1 MSRLT
6 SKTLQSKKLQS
17 AAQAVWHLAKGSLMI
32 VGLVALVAWEMNT
45 FSYAK
50 PAAARQDG
58 PPLLSA
64 LSKVEPDSIKA
75 GTAVQAREGEINAA
89 ALPAPEVHKRVAIFL
104 ARKYLVSMD
113 AMQLLVSAAYLSGKE
128 TGVDPNLIL
137 SVMAIESRFHPF
149 AESPM
154 GAKGLMQVIPKFHM
168 DKFDPLGGQDA
179 VLNPVANIKVG
190 AMILQDY
197 IRRFGG
203 VEAGLKMYSGA
214 TGDDFGY
221 PSKVLAERDRLAA
234 AGAGKLVFQPQTQVS
249 APPGRGVPAAGPAL
263 HAPAADTN
271 GASGILD
278 APAAPDLISGRQP
291 LPLAVARH
299 GEV

>member
-50 PAAARQDG
+50 PATVSEDDG

-64 LSKVEPDSIKA
+64 LSKVRPGTIKA
-75 GTAVQAREGEINAA
+75 DTAAQAQEA
-89 ALPAPEVHKRVAIFL
+89 ALDVAALGTTEVHQRIAVFL
-104 ARKYLVSMD
+104 ARKYLVSID
-113 AMQLLVSAAYLSGKE
+113 AMQLLVSAAHLSGKE

-137 SVMAIESRFHPF
+137 SVMAVESRFHPF

-154 GAKGLMQVIPKFHM
+154 GAKGLMQVIPRFHM

-179 VLNPVANIKVG
+179 VLNPVVNIKVG

-197 IRRFGG
+197 IRRFGS

-221 PSKVLAERDRLAA
+221 PNKVLAERDRLAA
-234 AGAGKLVFQPQTQVS
+234 AGAGKLVFQPQIQVS
-249 APPGRGVPAAGPAL
+249 APPGKGLPAAAPGSTPGNVPDLSVPAATPEV
-263 HAPAADTN
+263 
-271 GASGILD
+271 
-278 APAAPDLISGRQP
+278 
-291 LPLAVARH
+291 VANA
-299 GEV
+299 

>member
-168 DKFDPLGGQDA
+168 DKFDPLGGQNA

-278 APAAPDLISGRQP
+278 APAAPDLTSGRQP

-299 GEV
+299 SEV